1 MALDALNNAI
11 IGVRALMCALEALKA
26 WIACDTQRDAVFWT
40 ELFEFGKNTCRDAG
54 DGFGVEAV
62 HHPLNELDFIL
73 EAEVNKVGIHQNA
86 VGRSQGG
93 IVLKEHG

>member
-1 MALDALNNAI
+1 MDRERHAARCDILD
-11 IGVRALMCALEALKA
+11 R
-26 WIACDTQRDAVFWT
+26 
-40 ELFEFGKNTCRDAG
+40 LFEFGKNTCRDAG

>member
-1 MALDALNNAI
+1 MAFDALNNAI
-11 IGVRALMCALEALKA
+11 VGIRALVCALQALEA
-26 WIACDTQRDAVFWT
+26 WIACDTQCDAVFWT
-40 ELFEFGKNTCRDAG
+40 ELFEFGKNTSRDAG